1 LLPAGVCCRKDA
13 PEPPADLLERVHS
26 HTTSA
31 AAAAGAGEDAAKSKR
46 AGGRAMLD
54 SLKERIGGVGVGAEE
69 VPEWQRGEYLD
80 SLSKLQDEGAWDL
93 HSANTDK
100 RSQALG
106 DMNMFGSVA
115 SAFTGKDGEEE
126 ERHSR

>member
-1 LLPAGVCCRKDA
+1 M
-13 PEPPADLLERVHS
+13 HS
-26 HTTSA
+26 HTSTA
-31 AAAAGAGEDAAKSKR
+31 AAAAGAGEDASKTKR

-80 SLSKLQDEGAWDL
+80 SLSKLQDEASWDL

-115 SAFTGKDGEEE
+115 SAFASGDKDGEGKD
-126 ERHSR
+126 SR